1 MPPTEPATGQ
11 AVVYHGPG
19 DIRVEPMTR
28 PDCEAGGVLV
38 AVEACAICGTDVKT
52 WHHGN
57 PRITPPN
64 TMGHEFCGTIV
75 ESRAAAW
82 PIGQR
87 ITMAT
92 SIGCGSCRYC
102 QAGRTNL
109 CCDLKPIG
117 FAYPGAMATWVA
129 LPAQAIH
136 GGYLVA
142 VGELSAEIACLAEPT
157 SCAVNDLSHVPAEE
171 VRNALIIGLGPL
183 GLLHT
188 MLLAQRE
195 LDSLVACDT
204 ISDRLDLARVL
215 GATDCVTPAQLAE
228 NTASAWTDGG
238 FDLVVVTAPSGPAQ
252 ADALQ
257 HARKGGYVSLFA
269 SLPKGRERIE
279 ISTRTIHYNELQV
292 FGSSD
297 STAEHVRQAVEAL
310 RACQDAAR
318 RIVTARLPLG
328 QFPEAMQRL
337 DAKADIKVVLRP
349 GGES

>member
-1 MPPTEPATGQ
+1 MPPTEPPTGL

-19 DIRVEPMTR
+19 DIRVEPMDR

-38 AVEACAICGTDVKT
+38 AVEACAICGTDIKT

-75 ESRAAAW
+75 ESRTDAW
-82 PIGQR
+82 RPGQR

-92 SIGCGSCRYC
+92 SIGCGTCRYC

-109 CCDLKPIG
+109 CCDLRPIG
-117 FAYPGAMATWVA
+117 FACPGAMATWVA
-129 LPAQAIH
+129 LPARAIE
-136 GGYLVA
+136 GGYLA
-142 VGELSAEIACLAEPT
+142 EVGDLPAEIACLAEPT
-157 SCAVNDLSHVPAEE
+157 SCAVNDLSHVPTEE
-171 VRNALIIGLGPL
+171 VRNALVIGLGPL

-188 MLLAQRE
+188 MLLAQRGLE
-195 LDSLVACDT
+195 SLVACDT
-204 ISDRLDLARVL
+204 IAGRLDLARTL
-215 GATDCVTPAQLAE
+215 GATDCVPPAQLAE
-228 NTASAWTDGG
+228 KTASTWTDGG

-269 SLPKGRERIE
+269 SLPKGSEMIE
-279 ISTRTIHYNELQV
+279 INTRTIHYNELYL

-297 STAEHVRQAVEAL
+297 STAEHVRRAVVAL
-310 RACQDAAR
+310 RAGQDAAR
-318 RIVTARLPLG
+318 RIVTSRLALE
-328 QFPEAMQRL
+328 QFPRAMQRL
-337 DAKADIKVVLRP
+337 DAKEDIKIVLHP
-349 GGES
+349 GGHV